1 MNLRLEDVERL
12 HLGLLALAVGLAAL
26 TGGWL
31 SPWSVLLGGGVM
43 AVNFWLM
50 RQLFARLVAGGAQR
64 PGWVVVA
71 LAVAKFALFLGLLGL
86 LFWRVPLDAISF
98 AVGATQLLIACVVAA
113 LRPQPALS

>member
-26 TGGWL
+26 TDWL
-31 SPWSVLLGGGVM
+31 SPWSVLLGGSVM

-64 PGWVVVA
+64 RGWVVIA

-86 LFWRVPLDAISF
+86 LFWRVPLDAIGF
-98 AVGATQLLIACVVAA
+98 AVGATQLLIACVVEA
-113 LRPQPALS
+113 LRHQPALS

>member
-1 MNLRLEDVERL
+1 MNLRLEDIERL
-12 HLGLLALAVGLAAL
+12 HIGLLALVVGLATL
-26 TGGWL
+26 TGWL

-50 RQLFARLVAGGAQR
+50 RQLFARFIARGTSHR
-64 PGWVVVA
+64 SWVVLV

-98 AVGATQLLIACVVAA
+98 AVGATQLLIACVVEA
-113 LRPQPALS
+113 LRHQPALS